1 MDAGI
6 ICNITRHNKCKSKDG
21 TERLEFQCESTEGKK
36 FKCEASD
43 LQVDA
48 PMTFAKY
55 ILKSKDRQEKLKK
68 GGYHEL
74 VKWAN
79 TTSRRGTKLFQIAK
93 QLEGKTGIKRNLGA
107 TPSASIRRLKLVKC
121 RRTKKSGANN
131 RNKNPGGTYMYGVRV
146 PRNTKEAL
154 LFDANAGNNLW
165 KDSIFKEIEALMS
178 MGTFKLVAERDR
190 GSTTKNCQF
199 APLRVIFVCKQDL
212 RRKARCVIGGH
223 VVDAGGYDTYA
234 GNMKGIS
241 ARLLM
246 CIAAANALE
255 VLTGDIGK

>member
-1 MDAGI
+1 
-6 ICNITRHNKCKSKDG
+6 
-21 TERLEFQCESTEGKK
+21 
-36 FKCEASD
+36 
-43 LQVDA
+43 
-48 PMTFAKY
+48 MTFAKC

-68 GGYHEL
+68 GGCHEL

-79 TTSRRGTKLFQIAK
+79 ATSRRGTKPFQIAK
-93 QLEGKTGIKRNLGA
+93 QLEGKTGVKRNLGA
-107 TPSASIRRLKLVKC
+107 TSSASIRRLKLVKC

-131 RNKNPGGTYMYGVRV
+131 RNKNPGGTCMCGAKA

-165 KDSIFKEIEALMS
+165 KDSAFKEIEALMS

-190 GSTTKNCQF
+190 GGTTKNCQF
-199 APLRVIFVCKQDL
+199 APLRVTFACKQDL

-223 VVDAGGYDTYA
+223 AVDAGGCDGHA

-241 ARLLM
+241 AKLLM
-246 CIAAANALE
+246 CIAAADDLE
-255 VLTGDIGK
+255 VLTGDVGK